1 MLVPLFVTWRLLAVA
16 VVLAVLACEPAPQP
30 AARNVKVTLVVI
42 LASDKDKQVDP
53 KLEQIAAEVRKRKP
67 ELTSFRIA
75 ACTCES
81 LPVNKPTTYPVPD
94 NETVQITI
102 IHGADSQDRV
112 KLAVKPPC
120 QREIVYR
127 TVCGKFLPIVTRCET
142 KQKERLILAI
152 RVQPCLGK

>member
-1 MLVPLFVTWRLLAVA
+1 VSLFVTWRVLTVA
-16 VVLAVLACEPAPQP
+16 VVLAILACGPAPQQ
-30 AARNVKVTLVVI
+30 AAKNVKVTLVVI
-42 LASDKDKQVDP
+42 LASDRDNQIDP
-53 KLEQIAAEVRKRKP
+53 KLEQIASEVRKRKP

-75 ACTCES
+75 SCTCES
-81 LPVNKPTTYPVPD
+81 LPVNKPTTFPIPA

-102 IHGADSQDRV
+102 IHGADTQDRV
-112 KLAVKPPC
+112 KLAVQPPC

-127 TVCGKFLPIVTRCET
+127 TVCGKFLPLVTRCET